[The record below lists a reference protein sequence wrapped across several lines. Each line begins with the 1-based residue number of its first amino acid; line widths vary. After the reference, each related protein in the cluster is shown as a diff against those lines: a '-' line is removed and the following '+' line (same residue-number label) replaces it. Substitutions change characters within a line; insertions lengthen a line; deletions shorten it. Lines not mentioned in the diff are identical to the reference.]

1 MNLPSKYFQPRIY
14 GLGAWTDNLHFAC
27 DLVAT
32 TKPRLLVE
40 LGTDRGESYFAFCQ
54 AAAEQKT
61 GTRCFAIDT
70 WRGDHQTGSY
80 DETTFGEVAACN
92 ESSYAGFSTLLRSTF
107 DSARDRFASESID
120 VLHIDGLHTEA
131 AVRHDFETWLPT
143 VAPGGIVLLHDV
155 CVRTRDFG
163 VWKLWDE
170 ICGRGRS
177 YTFENGPGLG
187 VWQKPPEMPLAEPVE
202 TLLGGTAALREEL
215 AEYYRARAAEVQA
228 KLARQWQDGS
238 ISQTA
243 LAHQTVIQVFYSQD
257 GTHSEENSVNTR
269 VGHEEWKDVTIVFPE
284 GAGAAPLRLDFL
296 STFTVV
302 ELSRLCLT
310 SETGT
315 HFLAE
320 DASEFARITVAGDA
334 VRLPHPSLLQVK
346 VTGVD
351 PQLYFPALQIPL
363 ETKRIQLT
371 LRLRVR
377 AQGALDS

>member
-1 MNLPSKYFQPRIY
+1 M
-14 GLGAWTDNLHFAC
+14 GLSG
-27 DLVAT
+27 
-32 TKPRLLVE
+32 
-40 LGTDRGESYFAFCQ
+40 
-54 AAAEQKT
+54 
-61 GTRCFAIDT
+61 
-70 WRGDHQTGSY
+70 
-80 DETTFGEVAACN
+80 
-92 ESSYAGFSTLLRSTF
+92 
-107 DSARDRFASESID
+107 
-120 VLHIDGLHTEA
+120 
-131 AVRHDFETWLPT
+131 
-143 VAPGGIVLLHDV
+143 
-155 CVRTRDFG
+155 
-163 VWKLWDE
+163 
-170 ICGRGRS
+170 
-177 YTFENGPGLG
+177 
-187 VWQKPPEMPLAEPVE
+187 
-202 TLLGGTAALREEL
+202 
-215 AEYYRARAAEVQA
+215 
-228 KLARQWQDGS
+228 
-238 ISQTA
+238 
-243 LAHQTVIQVFYSQD
+243 
-257 GTHSEENSVNTR
+257 
-269 VGHEEWKDVTIVFPE
+269 